1 MKGELDEESRIALI
15 HYRFQRAD
23 LTLKEA
29 LIMNDAGH
37 YNAAINR
44 LNYACYYAVVAALL
58 SKEITTMTHAGV
70 KTMFNLH
77 FIASGIL
84 PREFGKT
91 FSRLFELRH
100 SGDYDDFIYCDKEM
114 VEEYSPKAKKFIETI
129 KATIC

>member
-1 MKGELDEESRIALI
+1 
-15 HYRFQRAD
+15 
-23 LTLKEA
+23 
-29 LIMNDAGH
+29 
-37 YNAAINR
+37 
-44 LNYACYYAVVAALL
+44 
-58 SKEITTMTHAGV
+58 MTHAGV